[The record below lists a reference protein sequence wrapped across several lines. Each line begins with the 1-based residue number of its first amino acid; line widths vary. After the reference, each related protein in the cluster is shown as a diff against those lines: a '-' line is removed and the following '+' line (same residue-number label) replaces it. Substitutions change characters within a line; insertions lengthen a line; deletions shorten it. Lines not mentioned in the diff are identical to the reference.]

1 MPSELLNNGQRKD
14 RVLGDEWKNWDGSA
28 GAHNEAV
35 EAGKGIFVLGLL
47 FLLILT
53 LASSYF
59 VLYMIAPRL
68 ESFGSFLYISA
79 FAFVI
84 TGTAFL
90 LIWFISIF
98 STALL
103 GKGFIIG
110 RNFNIR
116 IMKAII
122 DKISELG
129 MKFGISKD
137 RMANSFLKVFNV
149 ITLKSQESM
158 EPVKPLI
165 ILPRCL
171 DRESREKAADLAKGY
186 GLEFFIVGG
195 GEAAKAKIK
204 EMNPRAII
212 GVACERDLING
223 IKEVS
228 SDIPVYAIPN
238 KRPQGPCK
246 ETSIDASVL
255 EKAIKNFLKI

>member
-14 RVLGDEWKNWDGSA
+14 RVLGDEWKNWDGSLMDQA
-28 GAHNEAV
+28 QAKEGS
-35 EAGKGIFVLGLL
+35 KGIFVAGLL
-47 FLLILT
+47 SLVILT
-53 LASSYF
+53 LAASYF
-59 VLYMIAPRL
+59 ILYMITPRL
-68 ESFGSFLYISA
+68 KSISA
-79 FAFVI
+79 FLYLSVFASVVA
-84 TGTAFL
+84 GTVLL

-98 STALL
+98 STAVFE
-103 GKGFIIG
+103 KGFIIG
-110 RNFNIR
+110 RSFNIK

-122 DKISELG
+122 DNITKLG
-129 MKFGISKD
+129 SKCGISKD
-137 RMANSFLKVFNV
+137 RMANSFLKVFNI
-149 ITLKSQESM
+149 ITVKSQKRM

-204 EMNPRAII
+204 EINPSAII

-228 SDIPVYAIPN
+228 SDIPVFAIPN

-246 ETSIDASVL
+246 ETSIDPLEL
-255 EKAIKNFLKI
+255 EKAIRNFLKI